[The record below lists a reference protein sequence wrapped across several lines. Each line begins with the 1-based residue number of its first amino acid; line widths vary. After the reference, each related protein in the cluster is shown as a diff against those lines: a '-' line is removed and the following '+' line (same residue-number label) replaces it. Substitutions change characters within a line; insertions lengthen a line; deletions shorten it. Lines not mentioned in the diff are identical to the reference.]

1 LPEAGGGTESLT
13 SANPEAQDVIA
24 FLERKRAVIAE
35 LPVSRSR
42 DNILRAIDEL
52 IAEYRAQLE
61 GAPDTGT

>member
-1 LPEAGGGTESLT
+1 
-13 SANPEAQDVIA
+13 VIA

>member
-1 LPEAGGGTESLT
+1 M
-13 SANPEAQDVIA
+13 IA
-24 FLERKRAVIAE
+24 FLESKRAVIAE

>member
-1 LPEAGGGTESLT
+1 M
-13 SANPEAQDVIA
+13 IA

-35 LPVSRSR
+35 LPASRSR

-61 GAPDTGT
+61 GAPSTRT